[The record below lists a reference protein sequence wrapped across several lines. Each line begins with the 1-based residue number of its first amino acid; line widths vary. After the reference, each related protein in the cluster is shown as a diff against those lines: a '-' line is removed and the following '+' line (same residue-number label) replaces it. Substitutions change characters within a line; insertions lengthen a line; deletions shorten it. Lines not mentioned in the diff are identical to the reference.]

1 MKTINKITSLGDMK
15 IFRSV
20 LSLMLV
26 LVATVLVSCGSPTAS
41 APPTYTPEKLQ
52 TIKTYRIPV
61 DVARDRMN
69 TLGEFVEN
77 EDWTNVKTF
86 IHGPLG
92 LLRRDLRYL
101 SDALLP
107 DDKAQAKE
115 LAQDIFASLENLDA
129 AALDKDSRT
138 ATSQFSRALADFE
151 NYIDLIPDAS

>member
-1 MKTINKITSLGDMK
+1 MK

-26 LVATVLVSCGSPTAS
+26 LVATVLVSCGSPKVS

-61 DVARDRMN
+61 DVAQDKMN
-69 TLGEFVEN
+69 TLGEFIQK
-77 EDWTNVKTF
+77 EDWVNVKSF

-107 DDKAQAKE
+107 DEKEQATE
-115 LAQDIFASLENLDA
+115 LSQEIFGHLEDIDA
-129 AALDKDSRT
+129 AALEKDART
-138 ATSQFSRALADFE
+138 ANAEFSQVIKDFE
-151 NYIDLIPDAS
+151 DYIGLIPDA

>member
-1 MKTINKITSLGDMK
+1 MK
-15 IFRSV
+15 ILRSV

-52 TIKTYRIPV
+52 TIKTYRIPA
-61 DVARDRMN
+61 DVALDKMN
-69 TLGEFVEN
+69 TLGEFVQN
-77 EDWTNVKTF
+77 EDWVNVKSF

-107 DDKAQAKE
+107 DDKAQATE
-115 LAQDIFASLENLDA
+115 LAQEIFGHLEDLDA
-129 AALDKDSRT
+129 AALEKDFKT
-138 ATSQFSRALADFE
+138 AKAEFNQALSDFE
-151 NYIDLIPDAS
+151 DYIQLIPDA

>member
-1 MKTINKITSLGDMK
+1 MK

-26 LVATVLVSCGSPTAS
+26 LVATILVSCGSPKVS

-61 DVARDRMN
+61 DVAQDKMN
-69 TLGEFVEN
+69 TLGEFIQK
-77 EDWTNVKTF
+77 EDWVNVKSF

-107 DDKAQAKE
+107 DEQEQAAE
-115 LAQDIFASLENLDA
+115 LSQEIFGHLEDIDA
-129 AALDKDSRT
+129 AALEKDART
-138 ATSQFSRALADFE
+138 ANAEFSQALKDFE
-151 NYIDLIPDAS
+151 DYIGLIPDA

>member
-1 MKTINKITSLGDMK
+1 MK

-52 TIKTYRIPV
+52 VIKTYRIPV
-61 DVARDRMN
+61 DVARDKMN
-69 TLGEFVEN
+69 TLGEFIQE
-77 EDWTNVKTF
+77 EDWVDTKTF

-101 SDALLP
+101 SDKLLP
-107 DDKAQAKE
+107 NDKAQATD
-115 LAQDIFASLENLDA
+115 LAEDLFTRLEKIDA
-129 AALDKDSRT
+129 AAQDKDYKV
-138 ATSQFSRALADFE
+138 AKAQFKQALADFDA
-151 NYIDLIPDAS
+151 YIQLIPDA

>member
-52 TIKTYRIPV
+52 TIKTYRIPA
-61 DVARDRMN
+61 DVALDKMN
-69 TLGEFVEN
+69 TLGGFVEN
-77 EDWTNVKTF
+77 EDWVNVKTF

-129 AALDKDSRT
+129 AALDKDSKT
-138 ATSQFSRALADFE
+138 ATSEYKQALADFE
-151 NYIDLIPDAS
+151 NYMDLIPDAS